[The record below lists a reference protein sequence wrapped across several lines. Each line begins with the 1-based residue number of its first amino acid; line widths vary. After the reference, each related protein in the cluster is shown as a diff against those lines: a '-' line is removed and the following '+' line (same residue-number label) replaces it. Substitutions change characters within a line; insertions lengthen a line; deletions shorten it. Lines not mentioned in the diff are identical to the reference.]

1 MDGGKDGFGSGLSRR
16 YCINRRRFIAGALSL
31 MPLQTVRA
39 ADNVSPKSGTLRF
52 GLTPVFLSNDL
63 EVLDELKMYLSN
75 ATGYD
80 VQLVT
85 QRTYQEVTA
94 LLVAGN
100 LEAAWICGY
109 PYRKFQDD
117 LALVATPEWRGKPLY
132 QSYLIVGA
140 SRGATSFK
148 DCKGDIHAFSD
159 PDSNSGYL
167 VTKAYLAELGVSE
180 DAFFRKTF
188 FTYGHRN
195 VIRAVAS
202 GLANSGSVDG
212 YVWEVMKTI
221 EPELVSQTRVL
232 VKSEWYGFPPI
243 AAPAKLTDT
252 PLFARVRSAFLRM
265 ASDTLGRSLLNR
277 LQLDGFVDAPPSTF
291 DGIAANIELVRRL
304 G

>member
-1 MDGGKDGFGSGLSRR
+1 MKAIEGGSHCQACTDVGIGRR
-16 YCINRRRFIAGALSL
+16 SFIGGALSL
-31 MPLQTVRA
+31 AAMPAVA
-39 ADNVSPKSGTLRF
+39 ATNSSEVLRF

-63 EVLDELKMYLSN
+63 EVLDELKRYLANS
-75 ATGYD
+75 TGHEI
-80 VQLVT
+80 QLIT

-117 LALVATPEWRGKPLY
+117 LTLVATPSWRGRPLY

-140 SRGATSFK
+140 DRGASSME
-148 DCKGDIHAFSD
+148 DCRGDIHAFSD

-167 VTKAYLAELGVSE
+167 VTKAYLAQRRSSE
-180 DAFFRKTF
+180 DTFFRKTF

-212 YVWEVMKTI
+212 YVWEVMKGI
-221 EPELVSQTRVL
+221 EPDLVSQTKVL

-243 AAPAKLTDT
+243 AAPAKLKGA
-252 PLFARVRSAFLRM
+252 PAFELLRSAFLRM
-265 ASDTLGRSLLNR
+265 GSHPVGQSLLGR
-277 LQLDGFVDAPPSTF
+277 LQLDGFVDAPSSAF

>member
-1 MDGGKDGFGSGLSRR
+1 MKGIEDIPDCRPGGHARLGRR
-16 YCINRRRFIAGALSL
+16 CFIGGALSL
-31 MPLQTVRA
+31 LSMPALA
-39 ADNVSPKSGTLRF
+39 AAAANSLEKPVLRF

-63 EVLDELKMYLSN
+63 EVLDELKNYLAN
-75 ATGYD
+75 ATGHE

-109 PYRKFQDD
+109 PYRKFQDE
-117 LALVATPEWRGKPLY
+117 LVLVATPSWRGQPLY

-140 SRGATSFK
+140 DRGASSLD
-148 DCKGDIHAFSD
+148 DCRGDIHAFSD

-167 VTKAYLAELGVSE
+167 VTKAYLAQRHLSE
-180 DAFFRKTF
+180 DTFFRKTF

-195 VIRAVAS
+195 VIRAVAA

-212 YVWEVMKTI
+212 YVWEVMKSI
-221 EPELVSQTRVL
+221 EPDLVSRTKVL
-232 VKSEWYGFPPI
+232 VKSDWYGFPPI
-243 AAPAKLTDT
+243 AAPARLKGTAAFERL
-252 PLFARVRSAFLRM
+252 RSAFLGM
-265 ASDTLGRSLLNR
+265 VSDPVGRSLLGR

>member
-1 MDGGKDGFGSGLSRR
+1 MEEGRGGFGSRLSRR
-16 YCINRRRFIAGALSL
+16 SCINRRGFIGGALSL
-31 MPLQTVRA
+31 LPLQA
-39 ADNVSPKSGTLRF
+39 AWAFNEVPANSGALRF

-109 PYRKFQDD
+109 PYRKFQDE

-140 SRGATSFK
+140 NRGATSFE

-167 VTKAYLAELGVSE
+167 VTKAYLAERGLSE
-180 DAFFRKTF
+180 DTFFRKTF

-221 EPELVSQTRVL
+221 EPDLVSQTRVL

-243 AAPAKLTDT
+243 AAPARLTGT
-252 PLFARVRSAFLRM
+252 PLFARVHSAFLGM
-265 ASDTLGRSLLNR
+265 ASDKLGRSLLNR